1 MMSFSDQDFD
11 EVRDERESKSFRI
24 VKNTFKGLLFGAS
37 ALVWILIF
45 VVIFTTRESDLLEE
59 MIFTE
64 ATQKIANSTEEYQV
78 DQIIVSDFQNERSDK
93 IIKISSNTCYYARE
107 TGELELGIQ
116 YNKQLTDSDTTD
128 SIRFVLKDQDGNE
141 YPVLQ
146 VEEDAIGRFGYVRVC
161 FGGLKIPTVEKNGK
175 TVLSFDQLQL
185 TLTLYRKSDGEL
197 LSTYT
202 KKEGTETVVV
212 NDSVFT
218 IIDEKTNTRRV
229 DFED

>member
-1 MMSFSDQDFD
+1 MSFNDQDFD

-24 VKNTFKGLLFGAS
+24 IKRSFKILLYGAS

-45 VVIFTTRESDLLEE
+45 VVIFATRESDLLEE
-59 MIFTE
+59 MIFTMD
-64 ATQKIANSTEEYQV
+64 TQKIAAETENYQV

-107 TGELELGIQ
+107 TGELEMGIQ

-128 SIRFVLKDQDGNE
+128 SIKFVLQDQDGNV

-146 VEEDAIGRFGYVRVC
+146 VEEDSIGRFGYVRVC
-161 FGGLKIPTVEKNGK
+161 FGGIKIPTVEKNGK
-175 TVLSFDQLQL
+175 EMLSFETFKL
-185 TLTLYRKSDGEL
+185 TLTLYRKSDGAL

-218 IIDEKTNTRRV
+218 IIDEKTSTRRV